1 MYIKQHG
8 EYTYVC
14 KGVEG
19 YSNTVIILVDKNI
32 K

>member
-19 YSNTVIILVDKNI
+19 YSILVDKNI
-32 K
+32 KQ